1 MSIITI
7 ITTTMERMSAA
18 AMSTITIMKSMSTIM
33 TMRMRTNAA
42 AMTTTMIMTMKNTS
56 TTITT
61 TRAKSAAMS
70 ITMSTRSMSTIM
82 ITGTSIITTTTR
94 TKNAAAAIITIIMD
108 MMPMRSLIPGAG
120 KMYLP
125 CQKNSLRI
133 YLRDSPRAMNTA
145 RSSVQRAWWPLRMRR
160 EPGITL
166 ISFPENMRS
175 GTESPSTQARSA

>member
-7 ITTTMERMSAA
+7 ITTMERMSAA
-18 AMSTITIMKSMSTIM
+18 DMSTIM

-61 TRAKSAAMS
+61 TRVKSAAMS

-82 ITGTSIITTTTR
+82 ITGTSIIITTTTR

-120 KMYLP
+120 KIYLP